1 MNVSE
6 MMSNLRDRML
16 DTTDPE
22 DAVDPVLLLW
32 LNQAYLRI
40 QRQSLYWSFLHNRGL
55 VFSSVA
61 DPPTHTYSLPLIRTI
76 DQRTVYATSD
86 GGSDNFPLFRGDYGF
101 WVEEQRYGMVA
112 SGQPVQL
119 IEAPKDSWILYPT
132 PDAIYDVYGDYWSQP
147 DTLASVNDEPIWAD
161 DLHDLVWLTALR
173 IGIPRILEDRFAKS
187 AVEEAASLVPSIM
200 TEMQRRYLSGFS
212 R

>member
-16 DTTDPE
+16 DSSDPP
-22 DAVDPVLLLW
+22 DTIDPVLFLW

-55 VFSSVA
+55 IFSSVA
-61 DPPTHTYSLPLIRTI
+61 DTHTYSLPLIRTI

-86 GGSDNFPLFRGDYGF
+86 GDSDNFPLFRGNYGF
-101 WVEEQRYGMVA
+101 WVAEQRYGAV
-112 SGQPVQL
+112 SSSRPDQL
-119 IEAPKDSWILYPT
+119 IEAPNDSWILYPT

-147 DTLASVNDEPIWAD
+147 DTFDDVDAVPVWAS
-161 DLHDLVWLTALR
+161 DLHDLVWLTALQV
-173 IGIPRILEDRFAKS
+173 GIPRILEDRFSKS
-187 AVEEAASLVPSIM
+187 AVKEAADFVPGM
-200 TEMQRRYLSGFS
+200 MVEMQRRYLSGF
-212 R
+212 RGI